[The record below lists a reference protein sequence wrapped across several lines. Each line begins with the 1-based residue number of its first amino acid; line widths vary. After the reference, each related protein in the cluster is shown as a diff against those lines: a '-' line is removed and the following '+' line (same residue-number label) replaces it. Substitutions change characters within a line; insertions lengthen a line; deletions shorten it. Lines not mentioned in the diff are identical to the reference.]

1 MKHEYII
8 LSVFGGWLLRGV
20 FSAYRQRS
28 SLTPMQ
34 MAKVIIFGGG
44 GPQPEK

>member
-1 MKHEYII
+1 MKTEYML
-8 LSVFGGWLLRGV
+8 LSVLAGWLLRGV